1 LDAGEER
8 CFELKKVIKWILGLI
23 GVLIVIVLVGVA
35 IFWQDIQELR
45 GVLRYAQVFEADKI
59 NDNFRSLYQ
68 QYPNTTMRRSDAV
81 FNLPVRQRELDGTY
95 AWEGQTKSIGEWI
108 DWTGTTGLIVIK
120 DGEIVFER
128 YYKGNDKT
136 SRTISMS
143 VAKSVVSCLVG
154 VALAENKI
162 ENLKDPVD
170 KYAAN
175 LKGSGYEGVSLKDVL
190 QMSSGVRFNEDYG
203 DLKSDI
209 VRLVAAFTSG
219 SVNEFVAGLPN
230 ELKPGTFNRYVSAD
244 TQVLAMVLQAAT
256 GKSLTA
262 YGTEKLWSQLGVE
275 FDAYWLTDPSG
286 MEMAFGGLN
295 AALRDYARFG
305 LLYLNEGRN
314 HKGIQLVPA
323 EWVKASVTPDA
334 PHLMPGKN
342 NPASGWSMGYG
353 YQWWIPENPEGDY
366 CAIGIYGQFI
376 YVHPTHNVVIAKS
389 SAYVDYNNTGDAM
402 ELESMEVFRAIAKS
416 I

>member
-1 LDAGEER
+1 MR
-8 CFELKKVIKWILGLI
+8 WILGIIGTLI
-23 GVLIVIVLVGVA
+23 IIALICVA
-35 IFWQDIQELR
+35 IFWQDIQEIR
-45 GVLRYAQVFEADKI
+45 GALRYAQLFEADKI
-59 NDNFRSLYQ
+59 DDNFRTLYQ
-68 QYPNTTMRRSDAV
+68 QYPSTSMQRSGATY
-81 FNLPVRQRELDGTY
+81 NLPTRQQDISGTY
-95 AWEGQTKSIGEWI
+95 EWQGQTKSIAKWVG
-108 DWTGTTGLIVIK
+108 WTDTTGLIVIK
-120 DGEIVFER
+120 DGDIVFER
-128 YYKGNDKT
+128 YYKGNDKS

-154 VALAENKI
+154 VAMAEGNI
-162 ENLKDPVD
+162 RGIHDPVD
-170 KYAAN
+170 MYAER
-175 LKGSGYEGVSLKDVL
+175 LKGSGYEGVSLKNVL

-209 VRLVAAFTSG
+209 VRLVVAITSG
-219 SVNEFVAGLPN
+219 SLNEFVAGLPN
-230 ELKPGTFNRYVSAD
+230 ELEPGTFNRYVSAD
-244 TQVLAMVLQAAT
+244 TQVLAMVLQSAT
-256 GKSLTA
+256 GKSLAA
-262 YGTEKLWSQLGVE
+262 YGAEKLWSQLGVE
-275 FDAYWLTDPSG
+275 YDAFWVTDPTG

-314 HKGIQLVPA
+314 FEGRQLVPA

-376 YVHPTHNVVIAKS
+376 YVHPTYEVVIAKS

-416 I
+416 L